1 MSNPATD
8 GYGPDGIDGSPVGRQ
23 PGLVSLVT
31 GLGGLITSAFII
43 GAPVGAIAVILGLI
57 AIVKSIGA
65 HKRIE
70 AAGRQP
76 RTGGAF
82 GMGLIGVI
90 TGALAI
96 AISLALL
103 VAANN
108 VVEEANKHCGHL
120 GNTTPEYAECV
131 RDKVAG

>member
-1 MSNPATD
+1 MINPATD
-8 GYGPDGIDGSPVGRQ
+8 GYGPDGIDGSSVGRQ
-23 PGLVSLVT
+23 LGLVSLVT

-96 AISLALL
+96 AISLALI
-103 VAANN
+103 VAAQK
-108 VVEEANKHCGHL
+108 VIEEADEKCGHL

-131 RDKVAG
+131 RDNVAG